1 MKPSFKTLK
10 ALQLTACVVPLL
22 MMSGCFVSD
31 MQNNTKEMNDT
42 TKEMNEKMASLLQSM
57 NEMKS
62 DTHSNLGLMN
72 GTTSEMNLTTR
83 EMDGRIESLG
93 KDMAEMKTDT
103 HDSLVDT
110 KDAIKNT
117 YTDMRQNYTVS
128 VRHDMLEMLEKA
140 TVLDAKVSA
149 AGKYIMAFEF
159 QIWKNNLNDT
169 AEYRDQLL
177 RDALEEFFLDLAR
190 YMPDPNEAP
199 DPTSSKAQMQNLMAI
214 AGTIDRVNPSA
225 QMMARRKQAVEPYS
239 ISKMLHEAIKK
250 SSQVESGETPLDQ
263 LRPFET
269 QALINRDAAIALL
282 QARANFLPVMALT
295 RISDIQRRSL
305 PMQAVM
311 AYVGSTPDFS
321 NLAAMSEALEFIT
334 NANDEIFF
342 LKSINVSPRLN
353 GSLKALYKNMK
364 VPEPGMTAQ
373 SQHMSAEKRKVRV
386 GVEAALVSQI
396 KKFKEYAAE

>member
-1 MKPSFKTLK
+1 MRPNLKILK
-10 ALQLTACVVPLL
+10 ALQLTTCVVPLL
-22 MMSGCFVSD
+22 MTSGCFVSD

-62 DTHSNLGLMN
+62 DTHANLGMMN
-72 GTTSEMNLTTR
+72 GTTSDMSLTTR
-83 EMDGRIESLG
+83 EMNGRIESLG
-93 KDMAEMKTDT
+93 KDMSEMKTDT

-128 VRHDMLEMLEKA
+128 VRHDMLEMLEKVS
-140 TVLDAKVSA
+140 VLDAKVAA
-149 AGKYIMAFEF
+149 AGKYIMAYEF
-159 QIWKNNLNDT
+159 QIWKANLNDT
-169 AEYRDQLL
+169 PEYRDQLL

-214 AGTIDRVNPSA
+214 SGTIDRVNPSA

-239 ISKMLHEAIKK
+239 FSRMLHEALQK
-250 SSQVESGETPLDQ
+250 SDQVESGKIPLDQ
-263 LRPFET
+263 LRPFEI
-269 QALINRDAAIALL
+269 QVLINRDAAIALL

-311 AYVGSTPDFS
+311 AYVGSTPNLS
-321 NLAAMSEALEFIT
+321 NLAAMSEALEFIS
-334 NANDEIFF
+334 NANEEIRF
-342 LKSINVSPRLN
+342 LKAMRVSPKLN

-373 SQHMSAEKRKVRV
+373 TQQMSPENRKVRV
-386 GVEAALVSQI
+386 GVEAALIEQI